1 MTSENLQ
8 LVLSFFQTEAP
19 TLDNFIAG
27 RNIDAVNVFR
37 ELATG
42 IGPQIVY
49 VFGGPGVG
57 KTHLLK
63 SLVKNQEKV
72 PVFDEKIKI
81 YAVDDVQKLNDE
93 ELAGLFELINQVR
106 AHSNT
111 HLIVSGDRSPM
122 SLKTSGMRED
132 VTSRLGWGTVLEIE
146 PLSDD
151 DRGLLFIHRARN
163 NGLTLSDDVINWMS
177 TYLPRDL
184 RTLSVLFEE
193 LDNYSL
199 SKGRAI
205 TIPLIKEWLNKTQQ
219 TN

>member
-63 SLVKNQEKV
+63 SLVKNQDKV

-93 ELAGLFELINQVR
+93 ELAGLFELINQ
-106 AHSNT
+106 
-111 HLIVSGDRSPM
+111 DR
-122 SLKTSGMRED
+122 K
-132 VTSRLGWGTVLEIE
+132 
-146 PLSDD
+146 
-151 DRGLLFIHRARN
+151 
-163 NGLTLSDDVINWMS
+163 
-177 TYLPRDL
+177 
-184 RTLSVLFEE
+184 SVV
-193 LDNYSL
+193 
-199 SKGRAI
+199 
-205 TIPLIKEWLNKTQQ
+205 
-219 TN
+219 